1 MRGLT
6 YVLRNKL
13 YVALTN
19 QVISA
24 SPLQLRGPSFQ
35 LPVSANFHPL
45 EAEPT
50 SDDVFKAVDDAFTNG
65 LIGVSS
71 MDSDVITFAG
81 IGEPLLRLDTLY
93 EASSKILEHRHG
105 AQLRVKTN
113 GLVSLKFGSKVCAD
127 ASFSLASP
135 KFFRIGCVTSM
146 YCFHTVVQFAATLAE
161 SGVSNVSVS
170 LTCDNPKQYLDI
182 MKPTNGC
189 TYSDTCNFVVECVEA
204 GEHLFIYE
212 CPLTYALN

>member
-1 MRGLT
+1 MPEIFIFNVLLPLIMRGLT

-13 YVALTN
+13 YIALTN
-19 QVISA
+19 QCISA

-35 LPVSANFHPL
+35 LPASANFHPL
-45 EAEPT
+45 EAEPS

-81 IGEPLLRLDTLY
+81 IGEPLLRLDTLHQ
-93 EASSKILEHRHG
+93 ASTQILEHRHG

-113 GLVSLKFGSKVCAD
+113 GLVSLKFGSKVWFHPRFLKLCFLLNSPLFF
-127 ASFSLASP
+127 SFYIL
-135 KFFRIGCVTSM
+135 IQV
-146 YCFHTVVQFAATLAE
+146 AATLAE
-161 SGVSNVSVS
+161 SGVSNVSVT
-170 LTCDNPKQYLDI
+170 LACDNPKQYLDI

-189 TYSDTCNFVVECVEA
+189 TYSDMCSFVVECVEA
-204 GEHLFIYE
+204 G
-212 CPLTYALN
+212 A